1 MKTLNTLL
9 AGAFYLA
16 LSFCFMQA
24 WVQVTPDSVAWLVA
38 GLAVSG
44 LMCALIARS

>member
-1 MKTLNTLL
+1 MKTVNMVL
-9 AGAFYLA
+9 AGAFYVV
-16 LSFCFMQA
+16 LSYCFMQA
-24 WVQVTPDSVAWLVA
+24 WVQVTPDGVAWLVA